1 MDQREPPEPEPS
13 RPGAGRSLTG
23 HDGDADPPPACEGE
37 PVSETPAPTGA
48 VAHPY
53 LLAIYCN
60 DHIASAAG
68 GIELVGRM
76 VGAHKGTPYEARL
89 RQLLDELKQ
98 EKTDLIATTR
108 ALGLP
113 VRQYKQ
119 VAVWFAEKASRVK
132 LNGHLLSR
140 SPLSSL
146 VEFEFL
152 ASAVRGKRSGFE
164 TLRIAAEGDPRIDK
178 VLFDALI
185 EQANR
190 QYRWLTDV
198 RREVAAELFGGDPA
212 VLAGVADA

>member
-1 MDQREPPEPEPS
+1 MSQ
-13 RPGAGRSLTG
+13 
-23 HDGDADPPPACEGE
+23 
-37 PVSETPAPTGA
+37 TPAPTGA
-48 VAHPY
+48 VAHPE
-53 LLAIYCN
+53 LLAVYCN

-68 GIELVGRM
+68 GIELVSRM
-76 VGAHKGTPYEARL
+76 IGAHRGSRHEAEL
-89 RQLLDELKQ
+89 RQLLDELRQ
-98 EKTDLIATTR
+98 EKSDLTATAR

-119 VAVWFAEKASRVK
+119 VAVWVAEKASRLK

-164 TLRIAAEGDPRIDK
+164 TLRIAAEADDRIDK
-178 VLFDALI
+178 VLFDSLI

-190 QYRWLTDV
+190 QYRWLTDA
-198 RREVAAELFGGDPA
+198 RREVAAEVFGGDPG

>member
-1 MDQREPPEPEPS
+1 M
-13 RPGAGRSLTG
+13 
-23 HDGDADPPPACEGE
+23 
-37 PVSETPAPTGA
+37 SETPAPTGA
-48 VAHPY
+48 VAHPD
-53 LLAIYCN
+53 LLAVYVN

-68 GIELVGRM
+68 GIELVTRM
-76 VGAHKGTPYEARL
+76 IGAHRGSAHEDGL
-89 RQLLDELKQ
+89 RQLLDELRQ
-98 EKTDLIATTR
+98 EKSDVTAVAR

-119 VAVWFAEKASRVK
+119 VAVWVAEKASRLK
-132 LNGHLLSR
+132 LNGHVLSR

-164 TLRIAAEGDPRIDK
+164 TLRIAAEVDPRIDA

-198 RREVAAELFGGDPA
+198 RREVAAEVFGGDPG

>member
-1 MDQREPPEPEPS
+1 M
-13 RPGAGRSLTG
+13 
-23 HDGDADPPPACEGE
+23 
-37 PVSETPAPTGA
+37 SETPAPTGT
-48 VAHPY
+48 VAHPD

-68 GIELVGRM
+68 GIELVSRM
-76 VGAHKGTPYEARL
+76 VGAHKGARYENHL
-89 RQLLDELKQ
+89 RQLLDELHE
-98 EKTDLIATTR
+98 EKAALTSITR

-119 VAVWFAEKASRVK
+119 VAVWFAEKASRLK

-164 TLRIAAEGDPRIDK
+164 TLRIAATVDPRIDA
-178 VLFDALI
+178 VLLDGLI

-198 RREVAAELFGGDPA
+198 RREVAAELFGGDPS
-212 VLAGVADA
+212 VLAGTADA

>member
-1 MDQREPPEPEPS
+1 
-13 RPGAGRSLTG
+13 
-23 HDGDADPPPACEGE
+23 
-37 PVSETPAPTGA
+37 VSEIPAPTVT
-48 VAHPY
+48 VAHPE
-53 LLAIYCN
+53 LLAVYCN

-68 GIELVGRM
+68 GIELVSRM
-76 VGAHKGTPYEARL
+76 IGAHKGSSYEQEL
-89 RQLLDELKQ
+89 RQLLDELRQ
-98 EKTDLIATTR
+98 EKSDLTAATR

-119 VAVWFAEKASRVK
+119 VAVWFAEKASRLK
-132 LNGHLLSR
+132 LNGHLISR

-164 TLRIAAEGDPRIDK
+164 TLRIAAEVDSRIDK
-178 VLFDALI
+178 VLFDSLI

-190 QYRWLTDV
+190 QYRWLTDA
-198 RREVAAELFGGDPA
+198 RREVAAQVFGGDPD

>member
-1 MDQREPPEPEPS
+1 M
-13 RPGAGRSLTG
+13 
-23 HDGDADPPPACEGE
+23 
-37 PVSETPAPTGA
+37 SETPAPTGA
-48 VAHPY
+48 VAHPE
-53 LLAIYCN
+53 LLAVYCN

-68 GIELVGRM
+68 GIELVTRM
-76 VGAHKGTPYEARL
+76 IGAHKGTRHEAPL
-89 RQLLDELKQ
+89 RQLLDELRQ
-98 EKTDLIATTR
+98 EKSDLTATTR

-119 VAVWFAEKASRVK
+119 VAVWVAEKASRLK

-140 SPLSSL
+140 SPLSDL

-164 TLRIAAEGDPRIDK
+164 TLRIAAEVDPRIDK
-178 VLFDALI
+178 VLLDSLI

-198 RREVAAELFGGDPA
+198 RREVAAEVFGGDPG

>member
-1 MDQREPPEPEPS
+1 
-13 RPGAGRSLTG
+13 
-23 HDGDADPPPACEGE
+23 
-37 PVSETPAPTGA
+37 VSETPAPTGT
-48 VAHPY
+48 VAHPD

-68 GIELVGRM
+68 GIELVSRM
-76 VGAHKGTPYEARL
+76 IGAHQGTRYEGPL
-89 RQLLDELKQ
+89 RQLLGELKQ
-98 EKTDLIATTR
+98 EKTDLSAMTR

-119 VAVWFAEKASRVK
+119 VAVWFAEKASRFK

-164 TLRIAAEGDPRIDK
+164 TLRIAAEVDPRIDK
-178 VLFDALI
+178 VLCDGLI

-190 QYRWLTDV
+190 QYRWLTDA
-198 RREVAAELFGGDPA
+198 RREVAAGLFGGDPG
-212 VLAGVADA
+212 VLAGIADA

>member
-1 MDQREPPEPEPS
+1 MSD
-13 RPGAGRSLTG
+13 
-23 HDGDADPPPACEGE
+23 
-37 PVSETPAPTGA
+37 TPAPTGA
-48 VAHPY
+48 VAHPE
-53 LLAIYCN
+53 LLAVYCN

-68 GIELVGRM
+68 GIELVTRM
-76 VGAHKGTPYEARL
+76 IGAHRGSPHEDGL
-89 RQLLDELKQ
+89 RQLLDELRQ
-98 EKTDLIATTR
+98 EKSDLTAATK

-119 VAVWFAEKASRVK
+119 LAVWVAEKASRLK

-140 SPLSSL
+140 SPLSDL

-164 TLRIAAEGDPRIDK
+164 TLRIAAEVDSRIDA
-178 VLFDALI
+178 VLLDSLI

-198 RREVAAELFGGDPA
+198 RREVAAEVFGGDPG